1 MQKLLTATAL
11 VSLIATSAFAQEI
24 TEFNIGILGGEN
36 AQDRMTSNECFRAKI
51 EEALG
56 VPVKLFTPADYD
68 GVIQGLLGGTLD
80 YAWLGASAYAKI
92 YLTDPE
98 AVEVKL
104 TKQNVDG
111 STGYYSIGF
120 ARADSGITSMEDAKG
135 KVFAFA
141 DPNSTSG
148 YLVPGAE
155 LTAKYG
161 KLEDYFAEVKM
172 SGGHEQTIVG
182 VANGDF
188 DAGVSWADG
197 LGNWEDGYNSGAFR
211 KAADAGLVDMS
222 TLVEIWRSTLIPEGP
237 MVVRTALPQ
246 DVKDKVTQLTA
257 DLWETDPECAYAVAA
272 GEAKD
277 FVPVEHSAYR
287 RHPRRPQASGRH
299 VSLSDPPDPALPGV
313 RLLHI
318 RMIPW
323 SMSPSDQSRASA
335 LICPIPVKPTS
346 TWSAASGCMAASS
359 WSSSWPS
366 WPRAGCWPTIAMPVV
381 SGKACIRCS
390 TSPRKSCPKPGRI
403 GPTCP
408 PCSGTTSPP

>member
-1 MQKLLTATAL
+1 MKKLLTATAITAIC
-11 VSLIATSAFAQEI
+11 VTSAFAESHAI
-24 TEFNIGILGGEN
+24 TEVNFGILGGEN
-36 AQDRMTSNECFRAKI
+36 AQDRMASNECFRAKM

-92 YLTDPE
+92 YLPDPE

-104 TKQNVDG
+104 IKQNLDD

-120 ARADSGITSMEDAKG
+120 TRADTGITNMDEAKG

-161 KLEDYFAEVKM
+161 KLEEYFGEVKM

-188 DAGVSWADG
+188 AAGVSWADG

-211 KAADAGLVDMS
+211 KAADAGLVDMNN
-222 TLVEIWRSTLIPEGP
+222 LVEIWKSALIPEGP
-237 MVVRTALPQ
+237 MVVRKALPA
-246 DVKDKVTQLTA
+246 DVKDKVTALTA
-257 DLWETDPECAYAVAA
+257 NLWETDKACAYAVAA
-272 GEAKD
+272 GDAKD
-277 FVPVEHSAYR
+277 FIPVEHSMYE
-287 RHPRRPQASGRH
+287 
-299 VSLSDPPDPALPGV
+299 GV
-313 RLLHI
+313 L
-318 RMIPW
+318 
-323 SMSPSDQSRASA
+323 
-335 LICPIPVKPTS
+335 
-346 TWSAASGCMAASS
+346 AA
-359 WSSSWPS
+359 
-366 WPRAGCWPTIAMPVV
+366 
-381 SGKACIRCS
+381 
-390 TSPRKSCPKPGRI
+390 RKLQEGM
-403 GPTCP
+403 
-408 PCSGTTSPP
+408 

>member
-11 VSLIATSAFAQEI
+11 TALLASATTAQEI
-24 TEFNIGILGGEN
+24 KEFNIGILGGEN
-36 AQDRMTSNECFRAKI
+36 AQDRLTSNECFRAKI
-51 EEALG
+51 EAELG

-80 YAWLGASAYAKI
+80 YAWLGASAYAKV

-111 STGYYSIGF
+111 STGYYAIGF
-120 ARADSGITSMEDAKG
+120 TRKDTGITSMEDAKG

-155 LTAKYG
+155 LAAKYG
-161 KLEDYFAEVKM
+161 DLKTYFGEVKM

-222 TLVEIWRSTLIPEGP
+222 NLVEIWRSTLIPEGP
-237 MVVRTALPQ
+237 MVVRKALPQ
-246 DVKDKVTQLTA
+246 DVKDKVTELTA
-257 DLWETDPECAYAVAA
+257 NLWETDPECAYAVAA

-277 FVPVEHSAYR
+277 FVPVEHQAYD
-287 RHPRRPQASGRH
+287 GI
-299 VSLSDPPDPALPGV
+299 L
-313 RLLHI
+313 
-318 RMIPW
+318 
-323 SMSPSDQSRASA
+323 
-335 LICPIPVKPTS
+335 
-346 TWSAASGCMAASS
+346 AA
-359 WSSSWPS
+359 
-366 WPRAGCWPTIAMPVV
+366 
-381 SGKACIRCS
+381 
-390 TSPRKSCPKPGRI
+390 RKMQE
-403 GPTCP
+403 
-408 PCSGTTSPP
+408 GT

>member
-1 MQKLLTATAL
+1 MKTLLAAVALTALSGA
-11 VSLIATSAFAQEI
+11 AQAEGI
-24 TEFNIGILGGEN
+24 KEFNLGILGGEN
-36 AQDRMTSNECFRAKI
+36 AQDRMNSNECYRKKL

-56 VPVKLFTPADYD
+56 VPVKVFTPADYD

-80 YAWLGASAYAKI
+80 MAWLGASGFAKI

-104 TKQNVDG
+104 TKQNADG

-120 ARADSGITSMEDAKG
+120 AHKDKGIASMDDAKG
-135 KVFAFA
+135 KIFAFA

-197 LGNWEDGYNSGAFR
+197 VGNWEDGYNSGAFR
-211 KAADAGLVDMS
+211 KAADAGLVDMAN
-222 TLVEIWRSTLIPEGP
+222 LVEIWRSAMIPEGP
-237 MVVRTALPQ
+237 MVVRKALPQ

-257 DLWETDPECAYAVAA
+257 DLWETDKECAYAVAA
-272 GEAKD
+272 GDAKD
-277 FVPVEHSAYR
+277 FVPVEH
-287 RHPRRPQASGRH
+287 
-299 VSLSDPPDPALPGV
+299 
-313 RLLHI
+313 
-318 RMIPW
+318 
-323 SMSPSDQSRASA
+323 
-335 LICPIPVKPTS
+335 
-346 TWSAASGCMAASS
+346 AAFEGILAA
-359 WSSSWPS
+359 
-366 WPRAGCWPTIAMPVV
+366 RKLQE
-381 SGKACIRCS
+381 GK
-390 TSPRKSCPKPGRI
+390 
-403 GPTCP
+403 
-408 PCSGTTSPP
+408 

>member
-11 VSLIATSAFAQEI
+11 VSLMASSAFAQEI

-36 AQDRMTSNECFRAKI
+36 AQDRMASTECLRAKT
-51 EEALG
+51 EELLG

-80 YAWLGASAYAKI
+80 YAWLGASAYAKV

-98 AVEVKL
+98 AVDVML

-111 STGYYSIGF
+111 TTGYFSIGF
-120 ARADSGITSMEDAKG
+120 AKADSGITDIDSAKG

-148 YLVPGAE
+148 YLVPAAE

-188 DAGVSWADG
+188 EAGVAWADG
-197 LGNWEDGYNSGAFR
+197 LGNWEDGFASGAFR

-222 TLVEIWRSTLIPEGP
+222 QLVEIWRSTMIPEGP
-237 MVVRTALPQ
+237 LVVRRALPQ
-246 DVKDKVTQLTA
+246 DIKDKVYAMMDTMWA
-257 DLWETDPECAYAVAA
+257 DDKECAYNVAA
-272 GEAKD
+272 GDAKD
-277 FVPVEHSAYR
+277 FVPVKHDDYL
-287 RHPRRPQASGRH
+287 G
-299 VSLSDPPDPALPGV
+299 
-313 RLLHI
+313 I
-318 RMIPW
+318 I
-323 SMSPSDQSRASA
+323 
-335 LICPIPVKPTS
+335 
-346 TWSAASGCMAASS
+346 AA
-359 WSSSWPS
+359 
-366 WPRAGCWPTIAMPVV
+366 
-381 SGKACIRCS
+381 
-390 TSPRKSCPKPGRI
+390 RKLQEGM
-403 GPTCP
+403 
-408 PCSGTTSPP
+408 

>member
-11 VSLIATSAFAQEI
+11 TAILATSAFAQEI

-36 AQDRMTSNECFRAKI
+36 AQDRMTSNECFRVAI

-56 VPVKLFTPADYD
+56 VPVKIFTPADYD
-68 GVIQGLLGGTLD
+68 GVIQGLLGGTID
-80 YAWLGASAYAKI
+80 YAWLGASAYAKV

-98 AVEVKL
+98 AVELKL
-104 TKQNVDG
+104 TKQNLDG

-120 ARADSGITSMEDAKG
+120 ARKDTGIASMDDAAG
-135 KVFAFA
+135 KIFAFA

-161 KLEDYFAEVKM
+161 KLEEYFAEVKM

-222 TLVEIWRSTLIPEGP
+222 NLVEIWRSALIPEGP
-237 MVVRTALPQ
+237 LVVRKALPQ
-246 DVKDKVTQLTA
+246 DVKDKVYAMMDTM
-257 DLWETDPECAYAVAA
+257 WETDPECAYNVAA
-272 GEAKD
+272 GEAMD
-277 FVPVEHSAYR
+277 FVPVSR
-287 RHPRRPQASGRH
+287 WS
-299 VSLSDPPDPALPGV
+299 PDH
-313 RLLHI
+313 RL
-318 RMIPW
+318 R
-323 SMSPSDQSRASA
+323 QRQ
-335 LICPIPVKPTS
+335 
-346 TWSAASGCMAASS
+346 
-359 WSSSWPS
+359 
-366 WPRAGCWPTIAMPVV
+366 
-381 SGKACIRCS
+381 
-390 TSPRKSCPKPGRI
+390 
-403 GPTCP
+403 GP
-408 PCSGTTSPP
+408 